1 MIIHQILID
10 AEVRLVENFLVD
22 KFIQFT
28 VILNGSDGLVTAGR
42 LVQFAD
48 NKTVQGKSSYE
59 HFLKDSFSQKDR

>member
-1 MIIHQILID
+1 MIIHQILIG

-48 NKTVQGKSSYE
+48 NKTVQGKSSI
-59 HFLKDSFSQKDR
+59 